1 MPRWDQGWE
10 AGAGRLG
17 LPGGAWRGRGRV
29 PDALCLADPT
39 EEEDEAQLKPPD
51 GVPRGLGDGL
61 AGAQAPNRLYQV
73 LEIGSSMTPW
83 LLKQER
89 KGAGEGRERAAF
101 GLAGRSPVRLQTGL
115 DLLCSSWRDLR
126 EI

>member
-1 MPRWDQGWE
+1 MPRWDQDQDWE
-10 AGAGRLG
+10 AGTGR

-73 LEIGSSMTPW
+73 LEVGSSTTPW

-89 KGAGEGRERAAF
+89 EGTGEGRERAMF
-101 GLAGRSPVRLQTGL
+101 GLAG
-115 DLLCSSWRDLR
+115 
-126 EI
+126 EIC